1 MATSDFAILFVTAEG
16 GWWLLDETWILYIR
30 LRDFNDVIRLILFGE
45 RGVGTRVTLEG
56 EQIPPAYRRDV

>member
-1 MATSDFAILFVTAEG
+1 MTAEG
-16 GWWLLDETWILYIR
+16 GWWLLDETWILNIR

-56 EQIPPAYRRDV
+56 AQLPPAYRRDV

>member
-16 GWWLLDETWILYIR
+16 GWWLLDETWLLYIR

-56 EQIPPAYRRDV
+56 AQLPPANRRDV